1 VEPNRALC
9 PVQAVRRR
17 CRPLQHC
24 RTCDV
29 LSTPSMP
36 RIEAL
41 TQSQGSSTPRLAI
54 FFMMEWGSVIQRR
67 ETGRTL
73 QAHNILTEV
82 TKFFEKKVKHQTH
95 HHASPNCKSG
105 FDPISTHCRTLEV
118 GRPATGGR
126 TDANAR
132 PQPGTRPTTAPC
144 GTEKF
149 RSQQELS
156 VLKRRHMTD
165 LDGQTTGVLEGWKQ
179 NCPPPSRATATGRTN
194 GWSTQQGAQRSP
206 TGELNVSARMPA
218 AGIEGKGSV
227 DIMAMEP
234 VADHVPHKSYHE
246 FNLKKQQHFTGMHT
260 SPNSTRFAR

>member
-1 VEPNRALC
+1 
-9 PVQAVRRR
+9 
-17 CRPLQHC
+17 
-24 RTCDV
+24 
-29 LSTPSMP
+29 MP
-36 RIEAL
+36 
-41 TQSQGSSTPRLAI
+41 PPP
-54 FFMMEWGSVIQRR
+54 
-67 ETGRTL
+67 TL
-73 QAHNILTEV
+73 QDMRCPLN
-82 TKFFEKKVKHQTH
+82 TKHAKDRGPDTKPRKFNTQVGDLFHDGMGQRDPKARDWKNPASPQHPHRSHQAFTEKKVKHQTH

-179 NCPPPSRATATGRTN
+179 NCPPPSRATATGRQE
-194 GWSTQQGAQRSP
+194 GWSTQKTAQRSP
-206 TGELNVSARMPA
+206 AGELNVSAGMPA
-218 AGIEGKGSV
+218 AGVELKGSV

-234 VADHVPHKSYHE
+234 VADHIPHTSYQE
-246 FNLKKQQHFTGMHT
+246 FNLKKQQHFTGLHK